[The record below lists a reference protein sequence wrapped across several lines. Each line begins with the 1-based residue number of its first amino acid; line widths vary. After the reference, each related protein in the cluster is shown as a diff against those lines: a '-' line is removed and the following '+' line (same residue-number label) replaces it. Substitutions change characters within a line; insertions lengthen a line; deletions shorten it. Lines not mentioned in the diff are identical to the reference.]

1 MNKLESMRQCLRH
14 VVAHWLAIDGIQ
26 PSIAE
31 NPPPVSKDMQKQEG
45 IDPVVKA
52 TINKPKPKALSE
64 PGKSK
69 QKLKS
74 YEKVQLKDLATH
86 ELSVVR
92 TFAVINH
99 LQYFASDYSY
109 FPTADQRPE
118 VLTSG
123 VKLRIYYPCEYLLLH
138 EVFAHYYDIWIEE
151 NWIRLFLPC

>member
-1 MNKLESMRQCLRH
+1 MRQCLRH

-92 TFAVINH
+92 TFAVIMFYNSKFVILRNFEFCLCNVGNH
-99 LQYFASDYSY
+99 SKFKPVS
-109 FPTADQRPE
+109 
-118 VLTSG
+118 
-123 VKLRIYYPCEYLLLH
+123 
-138 EVFAHYYDIWIEE
+138 
-151 NWIRLFLPC
+151 